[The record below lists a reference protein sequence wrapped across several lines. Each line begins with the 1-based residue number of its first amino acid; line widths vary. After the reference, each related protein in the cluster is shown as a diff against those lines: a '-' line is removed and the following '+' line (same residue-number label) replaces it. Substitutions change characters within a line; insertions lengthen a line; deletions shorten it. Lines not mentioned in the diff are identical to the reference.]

1 MCISS
6 RKKNK
11 LDDNCKIIDNYLF
24 FICLMFTFDSFTL
37 VIEKTKSY
45 FGCQKDLLCTSTN
58 FKNCL
63 FKTIT
68 KKGK

>member
-1 MCISS
+1 MITV
-6 RKKNK
+6 K
-11 LDDNCKIIDNYLF
+11 LLIITYPY

-45 FGCQKDLLCTSTN
+45 FGCQKDLPCAFTN

-68 KKGK
+68 KRGNRNSLLE

>member
-1 MCISS
+1 MITV
-6 RKKNK
+6 K
-11 LDDNCKIIDNYLF
+11 LLIITYSYS
-24 FICLMFTFDSFTL
+24 ICLMFTFDSFTL

-45 FGCQKDLLCTSTN
+45 FGCQKDLLCTFTN

-63 FKTIT
+63 FKTII